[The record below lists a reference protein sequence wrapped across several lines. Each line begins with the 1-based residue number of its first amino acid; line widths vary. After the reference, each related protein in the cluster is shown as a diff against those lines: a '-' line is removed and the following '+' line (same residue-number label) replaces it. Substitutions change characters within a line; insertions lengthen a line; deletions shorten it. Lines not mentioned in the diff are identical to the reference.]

1 MAKKQSFV
9 VKLLKGLL
17 VIFLFI
23 GFFEAGLFSA
33 YTIVTS
39 ETPDVEGLINSQL
52 DVIFG
57 FINSNEVNDFLIKD
71 PTLINVSNR
80 VDLVDE
86 LKKQANV
93 DGVNVDQINVSTYQS
108 LGDSNLEVN
117 IDALGYSSVNVSSN
131 QIVLSQNPD
140 YQIAATATA
149 KSDGNAVEVDV
160 SSIKITSILKL
171 YANDGGSKISL
182 GD

>member
-17 VIFLFI
+17 VIILFI

-57 FINSNEVNDFLIKD
+57 FINSDEVNDFLIKD
-71 PTLINVSNR
+71 PTVLNITNR
-80 VDLVDE
+80 VDVADE

-93 DGVNVDQINVSTYQS
+93 DGVNVDQINASTYQN
-108 LGDSNLEVN
+108 LGDNNLEVT
-117 IDALGYSSVNVSSN
+117 IEALGYSSVNVSSN
-131 QIVLSQNPD
+131 QIILSQDPD
-140 YQIAATATA
+140 YQIVATANA
-149 KSDGNAVEVDV
+149 KAEGKSVVIDT

-171 YANDGGSKISL
+171 YTNTGDNKITI